1 MASQSPQLKLFTDGA
16 CLGNPG
22 PGGWAAILQYGGHEK
37 ELVGGQDETTNNQM
51 ELLAVISGLE
61 ALKRPS
67 NLLIV
72 TDSRYVMDGIQKWL
86 AGWKRNGWKTAAKKP
101 VKNVE
106 LWQRLDAAI
115 APHQADW
122 QWVKGHAGH
131 TENERCDQL
140 ASQEAG
146 RRQSGLVQA
155 D

>member
-1 MASQSPQLKLFTDGA
+1 MADQSPPLNLFTDGA

-22 PGGWAAILQYGGHEK
+22 PGGWAAILQYGEHEK
-37 ELVGGQDETTNNQM
+37 TLVCGWDDTTNNQM
-51 ELLAVISGLE
+51 ELMAVISGLE

-67 NLLIV
+67 HLTIV

-106 LWQRLDAAI
+106 LWQRLDAALQ
-115 APHQADW
+115 PHTAQW

-131 TENERCDQL
+131 SENERCDQL
-140 ASQEAG
+140 ASEEAS
-146 RRQSGLVQA
+146 RRHIRLQSS

>member
-22 PGGWAAILQYGGHEK
+22 PGGWAAILQYGEHEK

-122 QWVKGHAGH
+122 QWVKAMQDILKMSDV
-131 TENERCDQL
+131 T
-140 ASQEAG
+140 S
-146 RRQSGLVQA
+146 
-155 D
+155 

>member
-22 PGGWAAILQYGGHEK
+22 PGGWAAILQYGEHEK

-86 AGWKRNGWKTAAKKP
+86 AGWKRNGWKTACQK
-101 VKNVE
+101 
-106 LWQRLDAAI
+106 
-115 APHQADW
+115 
-122 QWVKGHAGH
+122 AG
-131 TENERCDQL
+131 
-140 ASQEAG
+140 
-146 RRQSGLVQA
+146 
-155 D
+155 

>member
-22 PGGWAAILQYGGHEK
+22 PGGWAAILQYGEHEK

-131 TENERCDQL
+131 AENERCDQL
-140 ASQEAG
+140 ASHEAS
-146 RRQSGLVQA
+146 RRQNSTGQT

>member
-1 MASQSPQLKLFTDGA
+1 
-16 CLGNPG
+16 
-22 PGGWAAILQYGGHEK
+22 
-37 ELVGGQDETTNNQM
+37 
-51 ELLAVISGLE
+51 
-61 ALKRPS
+61 
-67 NLLIV
+67 
-72 TDSRYVMDGIQKWL
+72 MDGIQKWL

-140 ASQEAG
+140 ASQKPAAASPALC
-146 RRQSGLVQA
+146 RQIKALRANALHLILQMRPA
-155 D
+155 LL